1 MPGAALHRSLL
12 NRRLPNHDL
21 YTVKVS
27 SGAKK
32 SGDGP
37 SAGGLSEHRN
47 PMNTHTFS
55 TSARRG
61 LAAVALTGLG
71 LGAAAG
77 AANAAPASDWDAL
90 AQCESGGNWG
100 INTGNGFS
108 GGLQFTP
115 STWAAFGGQGAPQ
128 NASREQQIAV
138 AENVLAGQGWGAW
151 PACSAKLG
159 LGSAAAPA
167 PVQFQQ
173 AQAPVVVQAP
183 VQAPVVEAPVQAPAV
198 VQAPVVE
205 APVQVQAPV
214 AAPVVVEVP
223 VQAPVQAPV
232 ALSGE
237 TYTIQSGDTLST
249 IAEKLGI
256 EGGWQALFAANT
268 DTVIHADLIFT
279 GAVLQL
285 PA

>member
-1 MPGAALHRSLL
+1 MKNQKLVT
-12 NRRLPNHDL
+12 N
-21 YTVKVS
+21 
-27 SGAKK
+27 
-32 SGDGP
+32 
-37 SAGGLSEHRN
+37 
-47 PMNTHTFS
+47 
-55 TSARRG
+55 ARRG
-61 LAAVALTGLG
+61 LAAVALSGLA

-77 AANAAPASDWDAL
+77 SATAAPASDWDAL

-100 INTGNGFS
+100 ISTGNGFS

-159 LGSAAAPA
+159 LSSAAAPGD
-167 PVQFQQ
+167 VQFQQ
-173 AQAPVVVQAP
+173 VPVAQAPAAAKAPVVQAPAPVAVQAP
-183 VQAPVVEAPVQAPAV
+183 VQAVAPAPAPVAVAPAAV
-198 VQAPVVE
+198 
-205 APVQVQAPV
+205 APV
-214 AAPVVVEVP
+214 AAAPAAVAPVAVHAPAAVAPVVA
-223 VQAPVQAPV
+223 AP

-237 TYTIQSGDTLST
+237 TYTIQAGDTLHT
-249 IAEKLGI
+249 IATKLGVT
-256 EGGWQALFAANT
+256 GGWQALFAANA